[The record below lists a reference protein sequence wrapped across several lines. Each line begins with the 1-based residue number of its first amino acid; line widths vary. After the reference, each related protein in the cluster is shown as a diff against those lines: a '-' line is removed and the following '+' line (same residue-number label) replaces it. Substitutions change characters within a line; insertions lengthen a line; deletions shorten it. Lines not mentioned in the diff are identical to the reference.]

1 MEAIFNRCE
10 AALWGF
16 VAIAL
21 FVRAFRDRPAL
32 RGTWVFLAIA
42 FAAFSVSDVIEL
54 RSGAWW
60 RPWWLVV
67 LKVACVAGMFFG
79 FRRYFRLRQRSLT
92 GQHDP
97 AGNEENRPR

>member
-10 AALWGF
+10 AALWGL

-21 FVRAFRDRPAL
+21 FVRAFRDRRAL

-54 RSGAWW
+54 RSSAWW
-60 RPWWLVV
+60 RPWWLLV

-79 FRRYFRLRQRSLT
+79 FRRSFRLRRKSLT
-92 GQHDP
+92 EERDP
-97 AGNEENRPR
+97 AGNEENHLR